1 MAEDKQYINPD
12 NPVYFSYA
20 WANDEH
26 PDIEEDVNN
35 LCKLLE
41 ENHIYYKRDKDN
53 LCPYRWSIQKS
64 EEEIG
69 EGTAIIVVISER
81 YLKSLHC
88 MNEWHLIRENGQ
100 IWKRVFPIVLGNL
113 KLTDKD
119 TFREYYKIFTDRA
132 QNLIDQQ
139 QEDIIPLTRVE
150 TEAANAGF
158 YVNDLKRMYQYL
170 ADNNKLNQH
179 ELRKDNYAVIIG
191 QLKDFLKETAPTITI
206 ATPSVTPTDNSAKV
220 FPVSIP
226 DNLLPRDKE
235 ADKLYNG
242 ITENHFFNLVALG
255 GMGKSSLAYLM
266 VQRHKK
272 DFNEIAYVVV
282 NNNIKDAIVAQLN
295 SALDLDFK
303 DDKDK
308 YQQLVTYL
316 ENNFKATQPNLLVLD
331 INEISDETKDFIK
344 NINKLSPKNWKVLTL
359 SRENLDTTEIM
370 TTEDFNK
377 NQDIEFL
384 KKLFLKR
391 AGNRYEG
398 FEKFPELFAT
408 IFYNPLLAEQL
419 GFFLS
424 KWPEP
429 KSLEAIKEILY
440 ADTFKNKDMKGY
452 AVLTNDNRSTVI
464 NFLTNLASYDS
475 FDHNEQE
482 LLRHFVL
489 WPADF
494 IPYNVIKELLQGVFE
509 SDEILADTLSK
520 LADRSI
526 FMVKSSEDG
535 SFSYKLHGLLAE
547 SLRGQI
553 DLSKENYPIYGLY
566 VLDLL
571 MNCNASDKGIISL
584 CIFNSARIWSEKMSE
599 SDTYR
604 GQYGQCMSLFMLAV
618 EQEDNDAAKDNF
630 KKAIEIGEKLPK
642 DNPRYQDALAG
653 AHFCFAYF
661 FEERLHDYDL
671 AKENYEKAI
680 AIREQLP
687 KDNPEFQNGLAGTYE
702 YLAILQENHFQD
714 YDTAKENYEK
724 AIAIREQLPKE
735 KSEYQ
740 NDLANTYNNLAI
752 LQKNHFQ
759 AYDLAKGNYEKAI
772 AIREQLPKDNPEYQN
787 DLAES
792 YRNLAILQEN
802 HLQAFDLS
810 KENYE
815 KAIAIREQ
823 LSKKG
828 DSEFQYELAGTYH
841 NLAYIQKNHFQ
852 AYDLAKENYEKAI
865 AIREQLSKK
874 GQNEYLDSLADSYN
888 NFAYL
893 LHNDYFKDFKSAKEY
908 CHKAIEI
915 TQQLSEKNPAKYLI
929 DLLGRKH
936 SLAEICFDNNEIETA
951 KAILEEI
958 KQPAAKCLAE
968 NPNDN
973 YTKKLNAA
981 IADLLEKI
989 KQSSPLSEH

>member
-1 MAEDKQYINPD
+1 M
-12 NPVYFSYA
+12 YFSYA
-20 WANDEH
+20 WANAEH

-35 LCKLLE
+35 LCKLLDD
-41 ENHIYYKRDKDN
+41 NHIYYKRDKDD
-53 LCPYRWSIQKS
+53 LCPYRWSIQKA
-64 EEEIG
+64 EKEIG

-139 QEDIIPLTRVE
+139 KEGIIPLTRVE

-158 YVNDLKRMYQYL
+158 FIDDLKRMYQYL

-191 QLKDFLKETAPTITI
+191 QLKDFLKETAPTITNT
-206 ATPSVTPTDNSAKV
+206 TPLATPTDNSAKV
-220 FPVSIP
+220 FSISIP

-235 ADKLYNG
+235 VEKLFNG
-242 ITENHFFNLVALG
+242 IKENRFFNLVGVG
-255 GMGKSSLAYLM
+255 GMGKTSLTYLM
-266 VQRHKK
+266 LERHKK

-282 NNNIKDAIVAQLN
+282 NNNIKDAIVEQLN
-295 SALDLDFK
+295 TALDLDFK
-303 DDKDK
+303 DDMDK

-316 ENNFKATQPNLLVLD
+316 ENNFNATQPNLLVLD
-331 INEISDETKDFIK
+331 INEISDDTKDFIK
-344 NINKLSPKNWKVLTL
+344 NINILCPKNWKVLTL
-359 SRENLDTTEIM
+359 SRENLDTSEIM
-370 TTEDFNK
+370 ATEDFNK

-391 AGNRYEG
+391 TGNRYEG

-494 IPYNVIKELLQGVFE
+494 IPYSVIKELLQGVFK

-535 SFSYKLHGLLAE
+535 RYSYKLHGLLAD

-553 DLSKENYPIYGLY
+553 DVSRENYPIYFPNALKLIAKDIFGVLY
-566 VLDLL
+566 ICAYYSFYIWGEKISENNLD
-571 MNCNASDKGIISL
+571 
-584 CIFNSARIWSEKMSE
+584 W
-599 SDTYR
+599 
-604 GQYGQCMSLFMLAV
+604 GQYGQCMSLFLLAT
-618 EQEDNDAAKDNF
+618 EQQDNEANNSF
-630 KKAIEIGEKLPK
+630 KKSIEIGEKLPK
-642 DNPRYQDALAG
+642 NNPMYQHTLSEAYNR
-653 AHFCFAYF
+653 FAVF
-661 FEERLHDYDL
+661 LKERLHEYNM

-680 AIREQLP
+680 DIREKLP
-687 KDNPEFQNGLAGTYE
+687 KGNPIYQNDLASSYNS
-702 YLAILQENHFQD
+702 LAVLQENHFQA
-714 YDTAKENYEK
+714 YNSAKMNYQK
-724 AIAIREQLPKE
+724 AKNIMEQLPE
-735 KSEYQ
+735 
-740 NDLANTYNNLAI
+740 
-752 LQKNHFQ
+752 
-759 AYDLAKGNYEKAI
+759 
-772 AIREQLPKDNPEYQN
+772 DNPEYQD
-787 DLAES
+787 DLAKT
-792 YRNLAILQEN
+792 YYNLALLQ
-802 HLQAFDLS
+802 Q
-810 KENYE
+810 NYY
-815 KAIAIREQ
+815 R
-823 LSKKG
+823 
-828 DSEFQYELAGTYH
+828 
-841 NLAYIQKNHFQ
+841 
-852 AYDLAKENYEKAI
+852 AYDLAKEYYHKAI
-865 AIREQLSKK
+865 AIWEKLQKCNPK
-874 GQNEYLDSLADSYN
+874 YQNELATAYYNFAILQDVHLQVYDIAKVNYEKSIKLREKLPKDNPKYQIDLANAYN
-888 NFAYL
+888 NLAYL
-893 LHNDYFKDFKSAKEY
+893 LHNDHFKDLKSAKEY

-915 TQQLSEKNPAKYLI
+915 AQRLTEQNPAEYLI
-929 DLLGRKH
+929 YLLNRKH
-936 SLAEICFDNNEIETA
+936 SLAEICLDNNEIEVA
-951 KAILEEI
+951 KSILDEI
-958 KQPAAKCLAE
+958 KPQAEKCLAE
-968 NPNDN
+968 NPNDE
-973 YTKKLNAA
+973 YTKELNDAVA
-981 IADLLEKI
+981 ELLEKI
-989 KQSSPLSEH
+989 

>member
-520 LADRSI
+520 L
-526 FMVKSSEDG
+526 
-535 SFSYKLHGLLAE
+535 
-547 SLRGQI
+547 
-553 DLSKENYPIYGLY
+553 
-566 VLDLL
+566 
-571 MNCNASDKGIISL
+571 
-584 CIFNSARIWSEKMSE
+584 
-599 SDTYR
+599 
-604 GQYGQCMSLFMLAV
+604 
-618 EQEDNDAAKDNF
+618 
-630 KKAIEIGEKLPK
+630 
-642 DNPRYQDALAG
+642 
-653 AHFCFAYF
+653 
-661 FEERLHDYDL
+661 
-671 AKENYEKAI
+671 
-680 AIREQLP
+680 
-687 KDNPEFQNGLAGTYE
+687 
-702 YLAILQENHFQD
+702 
-714 YDTAKENYEK
+714 
-724 AIAIREQLPKE
+724 
-735 KSEYQ
+735 
-740 NDLANTYNNLAI
+740 
-752 LQKNHFQ
+752 
-759 AYDLAKGNYEKAI
+759 
-772 AIREQLPKDNPEYQN
+772 
-787 DLAES
+787 
-792 YRNLAILQEN
+792 
-802 HLQAFDLS
+802 
-810 KENYE
+810 
-815 KAIAIREQ
+815 
-823 LSKKG
+823 
-828 DSEFQYELAGTYH
+828 
-841 NLAYIQKNHFQ
+841 
-852 AYDLAKENYEKAI
+852 
-865 AIREQLSKK
+865 
-874 GQNEYLDSLADSYN
+874 
-888 NFAYL
+888 
-893 LHNDYFKDFKSAKEY
+893 
-908 CHKAIEI
+908 
-915 TQQLSEKNPAKYLI
+915 
-929 DLLGRKH
+929 
-936 SLAEICFDNNEIETA
+936 
-951 KAILEEI
+951 
-958 KQPAAKCLAE
+958 
-968 NPNDN
+968 
-973 YTKKLNAA
+973 
-981 IADLLEKI
+981 
-989 KQSSPLSEH
+989 